1 NSSKVTTLHL
11 LLDSGAQG
19 NFISPLTI
27 EWLGLQTN
35 NLHHPIIIRNI
46 DGTLNK
52 GKTITAKTEVTL
64 NIDQKDMNVS
74 CYVTEIG

>member
-1 NSSKVTTLHL
+1 

-27 EWLGLQTN
+27 EQLGLQMN
-35 NLHHPIIIRNI
+35 NLHHPIIIHNVN
-46 DGTLNK
+46 GTLNK

-64 NIDQKDMNVS
+64 KIDQKDMNVS
-74 CYVTEIG
+74 CYVTEIGEQTMIL